1 MTRLTLKSN
10 FSPTG
15 DQPRAIEEL
24 VSGLNQQQKNQVL
37 LGVTGSGKSLDG
49 REPILLYEET
59 SQGIVAKHYTIGDFV
74 NGCFPKEATSGS
86 EVVSI
91 GGYLA
96 PSFDPKTG
104 KVRLS
109 AVSSVSRHKPESLY
123 LLETECGRK
132 AILTGDHNLYVKR
145 GEAFCLIE
153 TKDATPQDLLP
164 LPASLPSQTQAL
176 EGVDGW
182 TLSRSFVK
190 LLGIYIQAG
199 GIKPTQQHELLFS
212 IRDDELENTF
222 MAICR
227 ELSLGVKRQQGLAL
241 LVQHQSLPAVFSAW
255 VGETPYTKR
264 LPAFWA
270 QLSDEQLGWL
280 LGGIFDRPGA
290 VRLDTKCVEFTAS
303 SEALAFDLALA
314 LLRLGIFARLHCAH
328 AHHDPKRSSYQVR
341 IEDAGDLKRFSQ
353 KVGFFTMR
361 RREALAGLVTKL
373 VAPEET
379 SALRYTKI
387 KAVTPVPL
395 SEGTPSVYDLTVPGD
410 ETFLAGRGG
419 LFVHNTFTIANVIER
434 VQRPALIIAHNKT
447 LAAQLYGEFKELFP
461 ENAVHYFVSYYDYYQ
476 PEAYVPSSDT
486 YIEKDSQINE
496 EIDRMRHAATS
507 ALLSRPDVIIVASV
521 SCIYGLGD
529 PVAYAASRLFLE
541 VGKAIDRQV
550 LLRKLVDMQYE
561 RNDIDF
567 HRGTF
572 RVRGDVVELFPSNE
586 EDKALKIELFGDD
599 IEKLT
604 WIDPLRGKA
613 LSAITNI
620 TIHPNSHFVTLT
632 EELKKAMA
640 AIRVELQERLT
651 LLRLQSK
658 LLEAQRLEE
667 RTMYDLEMME
677 QMGYCNGIENYSRH
691 LTGHAAGD
699 PPPTLLDYFPKDFL
713 LFLDES
719 HVTVPQLGAM
729 YRGDRS
735 RKETLVEYGFRLPS
749 ALDNRPLKFE
759 EFLERYQEG
768 VFVSATPGNWEIE
781 QTKGVVVEQIIRPTG
796 LLDPELLI
804 RPANNQIDDLLE
816 EIHKRIAKKERVLIT
831 TLTKRMAEDLT
842 EYYTDVGLKVRYMH
856 ADVQTLDRTAILRA
870 LRKGEFDVL
879 IGINLLR
886 EGLDLPEVSLVAIL
900 DADKEGFL
908 RAERSLI
915 QTFGRAARNLN
926 GTVIM
931 YADSIT
937 GSMRKAIDE
946 TNRRKKIQADY
957 NTANNITP
965 RSVVRSISE
974 LEPGD
979 AEADYMLTPDLPPER
994 DAQSEDLEAAVERM
1008 QREMLKAAED
1018 LDFEKAAELRD
1029 KIRSLQAMGLGLR
1042 PAAGAAAAAENP
1054 AWVNPW
1060 AHAKKKRQAQRLG
1073 QRDRMKVQKR
1083 K

>member
-24 VSGLNQQQKNQVL
+24 VSGLDQQQKNQVL

-59 SQGIVAKHYTIGDFV
+59 SGGLVARQFSIGDFV
-74 NGCFPKEATSGS
+74 DGFFSKDATSAS
-86 EVVSI
+86 QIAAI

-109 AVSSVSRHKPESLY
+109 SVSSVSRHRPESLC
-123 LLETECGRK
+123 LVETVCGRK
-132 AILTGDHNLYVKR
+132 ALLTGDHNLYVKR
-145 GEAFCLIE
+145 GEAFTLIK
-153 TKDATPQDLLP
+153 TRDATSQDLLP
-164 LPASLPSQTQAL
+164 LPASLPSQTQTL
-176 EGVDGW
+176 TEVDGW
-182 TLSRSFVK
+182 ALSRSFVK
-190 LLGIYIQAG
+190 LLGIYLQAG
-199 GIKPTQQHELLFS
+199 GIKPGPLQALLFS

-222 MAICR
+222 MAMCR
-227 ELSLGVKRQQGLAL
+227 ELSIGFKRQHGLAL
-241 LVQHQSLPAVFSAW
+241 LVQHQTLPAALSAW
-255 VGETPYTKR
+255 IGETPDTKR

-280 LGGIFDRPGA
+280 LGSIFDRPGA
-290 VRLDTKCVEFTAS
+290 VRLDDKCVEFTAS
-303 SEALAFDLALA
+303 SEALACDLALA
-314 LLRLGIFARLHCAH
+314 LLRLGILAKIHCAH
-328 AHHDPKRSSYQVR
+328 QQPKRSSYQLR
-341 IEDAGDLKRFSQ
+341 IDEAGDLKRFSQ
-353 KVGFFTMR
+353 RVGFFTMR

-379 SALRYTKI
+379 SALRYTLI

-395 SEGTPSVYDLTVPGD
+395 SEGTPYVYDLTVPGD

-419 LFVHNTFTIANVIER
+419 FFVHNTFTIANVIER

-486 YIEKDSQINE
+486 YIEKDSQVNE

-507 ALLSRPDVIIVASV
+507 ALLSRQDVIIVASV

-613 LSAITNI
+613 LSTLTTI

-632 EELKKAMA
+632 EELKRAMA

-759 EFLERYQEG
+759 EFLERYQQG
-768 VFVSATPGNWEIE
+768 IFVSATPGNWEIE

-816 EIHKRIAKKERVLIT
+816 EIHKRIAKQERVLIT

-842 EYYTDVGLKVRYMH
+842 EYYTDVGLRVRYMH

-915 QTFGRAARNLN
+915 QTFGRAARNIN

-937 GSMRKAIDE
+937 GSMKRAIDE

-957 NTANNITP
+957 NIANNITP

-979 AEADYMLTPDLPPER
+979 AETDYMLTPDLPPAK
-994 DAQSEDLEAAVERM
+994 DAQAEDLEAAVERM

-1073 QRDRMKVQKR
+1073 QRERMKVQTR